1 MESEV
6 ISGQGK
12 TECNVKAHFAGI
24 FMLQIQLRRF
34 NLKKKII
41 IEQIQGKEGKTR
53 WYATNKI
60 NKAKQ
65 ITKTTEKI

>member
-6 ISGQGK
+6 IRGQGK
-12 TECNVKAHFAGI
+12 TESAVWKHTFLAYVPYPVEKV
-24 FMLQIQLRRF
+24 QPQ
-34 NLKKKII
+34 KKII
-41 IEQIQGKEGKTR
+41 IEQIQGKEGKNR

-65 ITKTTEKI
+65 ITKTTGKI

>member
-6 ISGQGK
+6 IRGQGK
-12 TECNVKAHFAGI
+12 TESAAWKHI
-24 FMLQIQLRRF
+24 FLAYVTYPVEKVQPQ
-34 NLKKKII
+34 KKKI
-41 IEQIQGKEGKTR
+41 IEQIQGKEGKNR